1 MTDQLPPRFAFYRK
15 NTDVF
20 EIFKQKGP
28 KIVFEDPLGVPLW
41 HVVKQPH
48 LTVETRESTL
58 GNHTLAWTYVGAAL
72 YTMTAGNST
81 YTIPIVQ
88 FSKNIYLPHSI
99 RGVRVLYRDGLKSA
113 YFGKKHVDS
122 AQKPKATAEPGPGP
136 GPGPGPSPTL
146 EIQPIRKRKIM
157 RPKAEPLSSTP
168 STVKERV
175 NRFAKSYS
183 IPNRVIEVAS
193 KKPRSR
199 LFSPRPTI
207 GNGYEDDEEPLI
219 SECKGLTCLATLVIF
234 SLTCFYAH
242 YVNNTMNGSVYNFQN
257 FEEDLY
263 WP

>member
-1 MTDQLPPRFAFYRK
+1 MTDQSLPPRFAFYRK

-41 HVVKQPH
+41 HVVKQPN
-48 LTVETRESTL
+48 LSIETHEITI
-58 GNHTLAWTYVGAAL
+58 GNHPLAWTYVGASL
-72 YTMTAGNST
+72 VSAGPNNT

-88 FSKNIYLPHSI
+88 FSKHTYLPHSI

-113 YFGKKHVDS
+113 YFGKKYVDN
-122 AQKPKATAEPGPGP
+122 APKPTATTMSVAEPV
-136 GPGPGPSPTL
+136 L

-157 RPKAEPLSSTP
+157 RPKAEPLSP
-168 STVKERV
+168 INALPTVKERV
-175 NRFAKSYS
+175 NRFAKSYN

-193 KKPRSR
+193 KKPRNR
-199 LFSPRPTI
+199 VFSPKPTI
-207 GNGYEDDEEPLI
+207 ENGDDEEPLI
-219 SECKGLTCLATLVIF
+219 DECKGLICLATLALF

-242 YVNNTMNGSVYNFQN
+242 YVNNMSAYTFQN

-263 WP
+263 WM

>member
-1 MTDQLPPRFAFYRK
+1 MSDQLPPRFAFYRK

-28 KIVFEDPLGVPLW
+28 KIVFEEPLGVPLW

-113 YFGKKHVDS
+113 YFGKKHVEQ
-122 AQKPKATAEPGPGP
+122 AQKPVATVVAS
-136 GPGPGPSPTL
+136 PSPVL

-157 RPKAEPLSSTP
+157 RPKAEPLSPIKAP

-183 IPNRVIEVAS
+183 IPQRVIEVAS

-199 LFSPRPTI
+199 VFSPRPTI
-207 GNGYEDDEEPLI
+207 GNVYEDDEEPLI
-219 SECKGLTCLATLVIF
+219 SECKGLTCLATLVFF

-242 YVNNTMNGSVYNFQN
+242 YVNNMSAYSFQN

-263 WP
+263 WM